1 MPRDTQDKNKELTR
15 FRVRDY
21 HRLWSSF
28 PACSA
33 NKSIFN
39 SSLSNI
45 YERTI
50 FRSYMAL
57 KKFIS
62 YNPIF
67 SCEKMVWAY
76 PVSLAATEGIKN
88 FFSFPLG
95 TEMFHFPRSASVLL
109 TNTDDRASLYPVTGF
124 GHLRIKGCFA
134 PPRSLSQLC
143 HVLRRLWTPRH
154 PPYTLSSLTTLFAS
168 FAVGSRRTK
177 HPDSTVVA
185 TRFPIHLVFKE
196 RPRHAP
202 GNSSSA
208 CAEERCATT

>member
-143 HVLRRLWTPRH
+143 HVLHRHTVSRH
-154 PPYTLSSLTTLFAS
+154 PPYALNAFHIILKTRYHVIDQFLSENDTDKIKSIALKFLFS
-168 FAVGSRRTK
+168 NFCSPSR
-177 HPDSTVVA
+177 
-185 TRFPIHLVFKE
+185 KE
-196 RPRHAP
+196 IEKIYIPQRPKT
-202 GNSSSA
+202 
-208 CAEERCATT
+208 E